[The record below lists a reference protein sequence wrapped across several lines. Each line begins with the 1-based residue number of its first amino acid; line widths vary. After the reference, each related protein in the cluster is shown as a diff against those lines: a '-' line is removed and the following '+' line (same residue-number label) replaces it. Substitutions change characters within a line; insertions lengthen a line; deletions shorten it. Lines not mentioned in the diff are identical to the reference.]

1 MNKTMSK
8 EELKE
13 FSRKMISLRQASR
26 GARSGEAY
34 AEAVANT
41 TRVFDSLV
49 DVRSS
54 SITGVNP
61 GLLKEV
67 KVVQLT
73 GTMFH
78 IVRRVPGEKFLYEYY
93 HDFKTGERYI
103 KKSGNELVINRANYD
118 AVLGN
123 NNQVSKALIDTEV
136 GRRFKAITN
145 TLGCLGNE
153 QSVKVGR
160 ALVRLDIIPCLEI
173 MASGYQ
179 GDNPDGF
186 LEAVLRRFN
195 SYDQYR
201 LGPTPEDGWLRNYSD
216 DLNVNGTKPKDI
228 LGVTK
233 GMASLVMQGYLPLGT
248 CLSIRDKASVIGMDL
263 QEANRRLYGL
273 VNLCR
278 SLDKEYGLEN
288 LKHILKNCAYDW
300 VFADGG
306 SFRRKDEDIVE
317 VAFTYGVPVANAIEY
332 IYYNVP
338 TKQGWDNYEKS
349 IGLWEDYLKMA
360 SDMNVSVPRYPKHL
374 RTDHDKLSS
383 SYEVAVTPEVADSYR
398 EAMSEAYELFNGWA
412 PSKRN
417 PFEIVV
423 PTEAL
428 QLVDEGAQM
437 SHCVASY
444 VTKVAKGKSIVLFLR
459 NRDNLDKSLVTVEIT
474 GTHINH
480 ATGKANR
487 DLDKEELAFIE
498 KFAKRHGLTVA
509 RRL

>member
-1 MNKTMSK
+1 MRDQEEKIKMNKTMSK

-123 NNQVSKALIDTEV
+123 NNQVSKALVDTEV

-300 VFADGG
+300 VFADGVVLG
-306 SFRRKDEDIVE
+306 
-317 VAFTYGVPVANAIEY
+317 
-332 IYYNVP
+332 
-338 TKQGWDNYEKS
+338 EKMKTS
-349 IGLWEDYLKMA
+349 
-360 SDMNVSVPRYPKHL
+360 
-374 RTDHDKLSS
+374 
-383 SYEVAVTPEVADSYR
+383 
-398 EAMSEAYELFNGWA
+398 
-412 PSKRN
+412 
-417 PFEIVV
+417 
-423 PTEAL
+423 
-428 QLVDEGAQM
+428 
-437 SHCVASY
+437 
-444 VTKVAKGKSIVLFLR
+444 
-459 NRDNLDKSLVTVEIT
+459 
-474 GTHINH
+474 
-480 ATGKANR
+480 
-487 DLDKEELAFIE
+487 
-498 KFAKRHGLTVA
+498 
-509 RRL
+509 